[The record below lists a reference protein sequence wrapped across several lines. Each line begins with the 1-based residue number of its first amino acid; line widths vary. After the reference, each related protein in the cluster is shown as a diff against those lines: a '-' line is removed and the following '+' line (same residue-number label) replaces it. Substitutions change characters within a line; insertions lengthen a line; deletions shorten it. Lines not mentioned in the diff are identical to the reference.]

1 MSDFIVSMC
10 VHAGAGIKFVKK
22 KKNTSYDDLN
32 RIQFLSGGFVFLS
45 RLFFNFLTQET
56 YIVIF

>member
-10 VHAGAGIKFVKK
+10 VRGGAGIKFVK

-32 RIQFLSGGFVFLS
+32 RIQFLSDGFVYLS
-45 RLFFNFLTQET
+45 
-56 YIVIF
+56 

>member
-10 VHAGAGIKFVKK
+10 VHGGAGIKFVKK

-45 RLFFNFLTQET
+45 RLFFNLLTQET

>member
-10 VHAGAGIKFVKK
+10 VHGGAGIKFVK

-45 RLFFNFLTQET
+45 RLFFNLLTQET